1 MLRNLI
7 FFSRPYFELKARFNQ
22 ILDDQKRQVQVIEET
37 IAMTKEGYSDSLK
50 ELEKISEEIH
60 QRRAER
66 QKTCQKNNVK
76 IREQGVGAE
85 NPATPTI
92 STKKEKG
99 KVVFKVRRKAIFTT
113 TTAQTILSLINLKV
127 VVAKCVVRLSEHTSL
142 CLVGLRQVC
151 CDHDGDETDGFRLNV
166 KLDKTEEDEVSLF

>member
-1 MLRNLI
+1 M
-7 FFSRPYFELKARFNQ
+7 
-22 ILDDQKRQVQVIEET
+22 IEET

-113 TTAQTILSLINLKV
+113 TTSIYWYILHKQSCLINLKV
-127 VVAKCVVRLSEHTSL
+127 IVAKCVVRLSEHTSL

>member
-1 MLRNLI
+1 MCLKYARDKKSILYL
-7 FFSRPYFELKARFNQ
+7 SRPYFELKARFNQ

-76 IREQGVGAE
+76 LREQGVGAE

-92 STKKEKG
+92 SSKTEKG
-99 KVVFKVRRKAIFTT
+99 K
-113 TTAQTILSLINLKV
+113 LI
-127 VVAKCVVRLSEHTSL
+127 
-142 CLVGLRQVC
+142 
-151 CDHDGDETDGFRLNV
+151 
-166 KLDKTEEDEVSLF
+166 